1 MVKIKSI
8 EIKPIAL
15 ENNSSNALDFPKST
29 EFTSIKNEV
38 TKKAIIN
45 NNNNKQRLVPKRK
58 SSLH

>member
-1 MVKIKSI
+1 MVKIKNI
-8 EIKPIAL
+8 EIKHIAL
-15 ENNSSNALDFPKST
+15 ENNISNALDFPKGT